1 MPLHLGRLPAAQLAL
16 AGSLA
21 LGIAGAGLAAPARS
35 AELADESLSSADQLQ
50 RIRVELQRQSLR
62 IEAQQKEIDDLRA
75 ERDITLA
82 AIRATGV
89 GGPSAQRLAALDPV
103 PNVVSEAP
111 PIAPVSPGGPVGE
124 RPAAQAQEV
133 AALPASY
140 GVLTPKGHFVIDPS
154 IEYVR
159 TSNNRLVF
167 RGVEIV
173 PGVQLGL
180 IEASD
185 AARDSGVATLAA
197 RYGVTSRL
205 EVEARV
211 PYVLRRDRITTL
223 AQRNDTVSRSISLDG
238 RDIGD
243 LEFAARYQINTGRDG
258 GPIFIATSRV
268 KPPTGTGPYD
278 VEYDSAGIAQTL
290 ATGSGF
296 WSVEGGVTMLY
307 PTDPAI
313 IFGGLTYLH
322 NVSRNID
329 KDIGTVH
336 VGRVNPGDSIGASL
350 GFGLSLNPQFSFSL
364 GYSHNYIFPTES
376 ELGIT
381 KQSSQ
386 PLQVGSMLLG
396 WSFRLSDRLTLNN
409 SFEFGVTSDAP
420 NLRVV
425 FRAPYRF

>member
-223 AQRNDTVSRSISLDG
+223 AQRNDTVSRSISLDDG
-238 RDIGD
+238 R
-243 LEFAARYQINTGRDG
+243 
-258 GPIFIATSRV
+258 
-268 KPPTGTGPYD
+268 
-278 VEYDSAGIAQTL
+278 
-290 ATGSGF
+290 
-296 WSVEGGVTMLY
+296 
-307 PTDPAI
+307 
-313 IFGGLTYLH
+313 
-322 NVSRNID
+322 
-329 KDIGTVH
+329 
-336 VGRVNPGDSIGASL
+336 
-350 GFGLSLNPQFSFSL
+350 
-364 GYSHNYIFPTES
+364 
-376 ELGIT
+376 
-381 KQSSQ
+381 
-386 PLQVGSMLLG
+386 
-396 WSFRLSDRLTLNN
+396 
-409 SFEFGVTSDAP
+409 
-420 NLRVV
+420 
-425 FRAPYRF
+425 RA